1 MNLNKV
7 ISISQPAFVYIS
19 MIAFFL
25 WKKVRTSFMLPK
37 TIYLLQIFALS
48 IRHATQLQY

>member
-19 MIAFFL
+19 MIAFF
-25 WKKVRTSFMLPK
+25 FMEEGEDF
-37 TIYLLQIFALS
+37 IYAPQKHLLTPDLCS
-48 IRHATQLQY
+48 IY